1 MSAAEISRKSA
12 GPRGYRFL
20 PRPAPPLAIWIPA
33 LTVAGAIALPI
44 AYLALRA
51 ADADAS
57 DVWSLMTRQ
66 RTWETAGRSL
76 ALVSVTVAGSLAL
89 ALPLAWLTV
98 RTDLPYRRLWAVLT
112 AMPLVIPSYV
122 MALVVVSALGPRGT
136 VQGLLQ
142 GPFGV
147 DRLPS
152 IYGLA
157 GASVVIIIVTYPY
170 ALLTLRATMRR
181 MNAAAEDASRTLGVG
196 PWVTFFR
203 VTFPRL
209 RPALAAGGLIVGLYA
224 LSDFGAVS
232 LLRFETFTWA
242 IYLQYQSLFDRG
254 LAASLSLVLIGFA
267 AVIFLGEIVA
277 RGRTPAEG
285 AGSPPSKPPPL
296 VALGRWRWPAL
307 IFVATVG
314 SITLVMPAGVLL
326 HLLLR
331 GSSAGEALTVPWR
344 LATNSVLV
352 SSTAAIATT
361 AAVIPVVVL
370 TVRYRSLATSVLS
383 RIASLG
389 FALPGIVVAVAL
401 VFFAANYLGPMYQTV
416 WVLLFAYVVLFL
428 PIALGPVRSSL
439 LQAGPHLEEAART
452 LGRTPVAILS
462 SVTVPLVR
470 PGIIAAI
477 ALVFL
482 TTMKE
487 LPATLILSPLEFGT
501 LATAV
506 WSASSEAFFA
516 RAAAPALLL
525 VLLSSVPMAVLV
537 ARDQDRTGS

>member
-1 MSAAEISRKSA
+1 MSAAETSQVVG
-12 GPRGYRFL
+12 GPKRYEFF
-20 PRPAPPLAIWIPA
+20 PRPAPPWAVWVPA
-33 LTVAGAIALPI
+33 LAVAGAIALP
-44 AYLALRA
+44 LGCLGLRA
-51 ADADAS
+51 LGADAS
-57 DVWSLMTRQ
+57 DMWELMTRQ

-76 ALVSVTVAGSLAL
+76 ALVAVAVAGSLAL

-136 VQGLLQ
+136 VQGMLQ
-142 GPFGV
+142 EPFGV
-147 DRLPS
+147 ERLPA
-152 IYGLA
+152 IYGLP
-157 GASVVIIIVTYPY
+157 GASAVIIIVTYPY
-170 ALLTLRATMRR
+170 ALLTLRATLRR
-181 MNAAAEDASRTLGVG
+181 MSTTAEDASRTLGVG
-196 PWVTFFR
+196 PWATFFR
-203 VTFPRL
+203 VTLPRM

-232 LLRFETFTWA
+232 LLRFETFTWV
-242 IYLQYQSLFDRG
+242 IYLQYQSLFDRALASALSLFLIG
-254 LAASLSLVLIGFA
+254 LAAI
-267 AVIFLGEIVA
+267 IFLGEIVA

-285 AGSPPSKPPPL
+285 AGGRQSKRHSL
-296 VALGRWRWPAL
+296 LALGRWRWPAL
-307 IFVATVG
+307 VFVATVVF
-314 SITLVMPAGVLL
+314 ITLVVPAGTLL
-326 HLLLR
+326 HLFLR
-331 GSSAGEALTVPWR
+331 GFGAGEELTIPWR
-344 LATNSVLV
+344 LAMNSVLI

-361 AAVIPVVVL
+361 VAAIPVVVL
-370 TVRYRSLATSVLS
+370 TVRHRSLASSVLS
-383 RIASLG
+383 RLASLG

-401 VFFAANYLGPMYQTV
+401 VFFAANYLGRLYQTV

-439 LQAGPHLEEAART
+439 LQIGPHVEEAART
-452 LGRTPVAILS
+452 LGRAPLAVLS

-470 PGIIAAI
+470 PGIIAAT

-482 TTMKE
+482 TAMKE

-537 ARDQDRTGS
+537 ARDRDRTGS